1 MSPFPPGPRGVR
13 DNLPKDNLPKPNLP
27 NVKDSLP
34 NFFRQYDPLNLPNFV
49 GTTCRIP
56 SIFKKQCF
64 WPSDMPP
71 FPLVPGLGTICR
83 KTICRKLTQ
92 GQFAEFFSANCPYEF
107 AEFCRDN
114 LPNMPPF
121 PLVPR
126 GPLGPPMFPSC

>member
-1 MSPFPPGPRGVR
+1 MSRLWMPSRLNEGSLCNSSYTAPEAEARKIEKYR
-13 DNLPKDNLPKPNLP
+13 ELLDNG
-27 NVKDSLP
+27 
-34 NFFRQYDPLNLPNFV
+34 Y
-49 GTTCRIP
+49 
-56 SIFKKQCF
+56 IFQPVALEVQACLGESSEIF
-64 WPSDMPP
+64 
-71 FPLVPGLGTICR
+71 GLGTICR